1 MRRNTSL
8 RSIAPRTTLT
18 ALSTLTALAAFCAL
32 VTLAAP
38 VAGAQQQHEM
48 KEHGMSNWKE
58 MDAFHAAL
66 GSAFHP
72 SEQGNLAP
80 LKATADTLAA
90 RAKAW
95 SASTPPA
102 SCASDD
108 SKASVTWLATRTAD
122 LATAVRS
129 GATDATLKERIA
141 AIHERFETV
150 EKACGGMHEM
160 KGMKH

>member
-1 MRRNTSL
+1 
-8 RSIAPRTTLT
+8 
-18 ALSTLTALAAFCAL
+18 
-32 VTLAAP
+32 
-38 VAGAQQQHEM
+38 
-48 KEHGMSNWKE
+48 MSNWKE

-66 GSAFHP
+66 GAAFHP
-72 SEQGNLAP
+72 SEQGDLAP

-102 SCASDD
+102 SCASAD
-108 SKASVTWLATRTAD
+108 SKATIAWLATQSAD
-122 LATAVRS
+122 LANQVRS
-129 GATDATLKERIA
+129 SAADATLKEGIA
-141 AIHERFETV
+141 AIHEKFESV